1 MKSDAEKVIINR
13 FGIPKIEGIQRED
26 LILKTNDKNIPG
38 TYEEDYYCN
47 ENSFKFCLVK
57 EVDQA
62 PIEPIFS
69 MDFFKAGT
77 AMQSLRKEAPYIRL
91 ELLYVHKDSL
101 RKKGIATYYMN
112 KLVQYAKEEGFTQI
126 KIHPNPNADNF
137 KKDKKENTLN
147 KEQLISFYQ
156 RFGDKEIKIVIESF

>member
-1 MKSDAEKVIINR
+1 M
-13 FGIPKIEGIQRED
+13 
-26 LILKTNDKNIPG
+26 ILKTNDKNIPG
-38 TYEEDYYCN
+38 TNEEDYHCN

-57 EVDQA
+57 EEDQV

-101 RKKGIATYYMN
+101 RKKGIATYYILCN
-112 KLVQYAKEEGFTQI
+112 YRDRLVQ
-126 KIHPNPNADNF
+126 
-137 KKDKKENTLN
+137 
-147 KEQLISFYQ
+147 
-156 RFGDKEIKIVIESF
+156 